1 MADEPEAKPARS
13 RLKWIALAA
22 IVIVLAVVVVVW
34 MRSGKASTDDAQI
47 EGHITPVATRVGGT
61 VVRVAVSDNQL
72 VQAGTVLAEIDHRDY
87 QVAVDRARAELAD
100 AQATAAAAGVGVPIA
115 KVSTSS
121 DIRTATGTVDEARA
135 AIGAAESQVEAAKA
149 DVVASEAHLRERL
162 ATATKATRDVE
173 RLAPLVKKEEISQQQ
188 YDAAVAT
195 AEAARAAAD
204 AASSEVAAAKTTIA
218 VAEQRVVQARAGESR
233 AGAALQSA
241 RTAPEQV
248 QATKARADAAAARV
262 QQAAAALAQAEL
274 NFERTTV
281 KAPTAGVVSRK
292 TVEVGQVVQPGQPLM
307 SLVGLADVWV
317 VANFKETQLVNVR
330 PGQRATVEVDALGG
344 REFQGRVDSI
354 AAATGAKFSVLPPEN
369 ATGNYVKVVQRVPV
383 KIVLEPSQ
391 DPDNRLRPGMSVV
404 PTIYTK

>member
-391 DPDNRLRPGMSVV
+391 DPDDRLRPGMSVV